1 MKIMNRENFFYNVYA
16 VVEEIPKGKVA
27 SYSLIAKAIGKP
39 KNSRLVGT
47 ALKQSSLY
55 GDYPCHRVVHSD
67 GSLVEGWNE
76 QYELLKS
83 EGITFKTNKKVDMKL
98 HLWQIYFISASYF
111 LGNNRQL
118 HSIIE
123 EQ

>member
-1 MKIMNRENFFYNVYA
+1 MTDIVMKIMNRENFFYNVYA

-98 HLWQIYFISASYF
+98 HLWQI
-111 LGNNRQL
+111 
-118 HSIIE
+118 
-123 EQ
+123 

>member
-83 EGITFKTNKKVDMKL
+83 EGITFKTNKKVETTV
-98 HLWQIYFISASYF
+98 ITGVVS
-111 LGNNRQL
+111 
-118 HSIIE
+118 E
-123 EQ
+123 